1 MKRKFLSIAAMLL
14 LATSAFAGGYTT
26 YYGRKSTGDAWNPCR
41 GLTTRICARVYV
53 PGPGET
59 VEGDRNF
66 DKVPPTLG
74 GNDGSIGL
82 LSTNSNTV
90 TRIVI
95 LPADTPYSD
104 YITMKQCERT
114 YPGLKVI
121 WEGESAETNLD

>member
-1 MKRKFLSIAAMLL
+1 MKRLFLSIAAMLL
-14 LATSAFAGGYTT
+14 LATSAFADGYTT
-26 YYGRKSTGDAWNPCR
+26 YYGRRSTGDPWNPCR
-41 GLTTRICARVYV
+41 GLTTRVCARVYV
-53 PGPGET
+53 PGGET
-59 VEGDRNF
+59 AEGDRNF
-66 DKVPPTLG
+66 DRIPPTLG

-82 LSTNSNTV
+82 LSTEPNAV